1 MQLPASKS
9 GRDHDKTALVT
20 DARPGRRLADATGW
34 VHAHGGKLGHPGN
47 AGSITARTREETLQS
62 HRIGHL
68 AVLALLALPT
78 HAGAQIASPPS
89 PTPEVL
95 RVARIDDTGEGS
107 LRWAIECNNAAP
119 GRYRIEID
127 PAGQAPHLIKPASA
141 LPPIKGPVQIE
152 GAAWKRTG
160 EFIAID
166 GSGFIEDKGM
176 QTCPG
181 AVPGQYGANVRTTT
195 NPGLA
200 LIDTAGVDIS
210 GLEIRN
216 FCIGVLIHRSSG
228 NVIRDNRIV
237 GNRGGA
243 GVMLTGDDGNGN
255 PTATTTLHNKIVRN
269 EFVDNGDGL
278 ELTRGAA
285 FNLVADNVFRATSN
299 GLEPSQGI
307 EILLGHDNVL
317 VRNRFEG
324 YSDGV
329 QVNGGNRNY
338 IGANVFTDNALG
350 LSLSGSGNIIDGNTI
365 FGNAVGVAV
374 RPAAVMTAARITRNS
389 IYGNGQVIERCWAG
403 GSCDPQLRKGGIVFG
418 VPAAEHERYVGK
430 RGGGVIID
438 PARLAKICPDGAPDC
453 QGPPNGGIAAPVLD
467 SVSKSG
473 ADLIVRGRMQAAA
486 SSRFTIEIFGN
497 RQAGGTE
504 GEMYL
509 GDGVATSD
517 ASGQASFSLTMDGS
531 RLAAIPAS
539 FTATITSSD
548 GATSEF
554 SQPVALSQ

>member
-1 MQLPASKS
+1 MQA
-9 GRDHDKTALVT
+9 
-20 DARPGRRLADATGW
+20 
-34 VHAHGGKLGHPGN
+34 
-47 AGSITARTREETLQS
+47 
-62 HRIGHL
+62 HRIGQL
-68 AVLALLALPT
+68 VAVALLALPT
-78 HAGAQIASPPS
+78 QAFAQIATPAPPI
-89 PTPEVL
+89 PELL
-95 RVARIDDTGEGS
+95 RVTRTDDNGEGS
-107 LRWAIECNNAAP
+107 LRWAIERNNAAP
-119 GRYRIEID
+119 GRFRIEID
-127 PAGQAPHLIKPASA
+127 PAGQAPYVIKPASA

-160 EFIAID
+160 DFIAVD
-166 GSGFIEDKGM
+166 ASGYIEDKGM

-200 LIDTAGVDIS
+200 LVDTQGVDIS

-228 NVIRDNRIV
+228 NVIHDNRII

-243 GVMLTGDDGNGN
+243 GVMLTGDDGSGN
-255 PTATTTLHNKIVRN
+255 PTATTTLHNKVIRN

-285 FNLVADNVFRATSN
+285 FNLVADNVFRATIN
-299 GLEPSQGI
+299 GQEPSQGI

-324 YSDGV
+324 YSDGI

-338 IGANVFTDNALG
+338 IGANVFTNNALG

-374 RPAAVMTAARITRNS
+374 RPAAAMTMARITRNS
-389 IYGNGQVIERCWAG
+389 IYDNGQAIERCWTG
-403 GSCDPQLRKGGIVFG
+403 GSCDPTLRKGGIVFG
-418 VPAAEHERYVGK
+418 VPGPEHERYVGK
-430 RGGGVIID
+430 RGGGVIVD
-438 PARLAKICPDGAPDC
+438 PAKLVKICPDGAPDC

-473 ADLIVRGRMQAAA
+473 AQLNLQGHLQGKAR
-486 SSRFTIEIFGN
+486 SRFIVELFANQRPGSV
-497 RQAGGTE
+497 E
-504 GEMYL
+504 GETFL
-509 GDGVATSD
+509 ADVVTTTDDGGHAK
-517 ASGQASFSLTMDGS
+517 FSAVVDGS
-531 RLAAIPAS
+531 VPGGMPS
-539 FTATITSSD
+539 NFTATTTSSD
-548 GATSEF
+548 GATSEL
-554 SQPVALSQ
+554 SQPVARPR